1 MAEKLRDELSTEL
14 NTAQELLKTLST
26 ETEEDP
32 IFTIQP
38 VHTSLLKTLDNQVG
52 ADFPMLL
59 WLNISV

>member
-1 MAEKLRDELSTEL
+1 MAEKLRDQLSTEL

-52 ADFPMLL
+52 A
-59 WLNISV
+59 